1 MIAFTSIARPVFI
14 SRSRSCSSH
23 LNPGRLFTPTR
34 ISALVLCFAFSAV
47 YSTSSYSAEHPHRN
61 HGASPPVLLTAP
73 GNDAFAAI
81 QEVVHKLQ
89 ADPKTD
95 WSRVDLEGLR
105 QHLVDMENT
114 TLHVDVV
121 EQKPIA
127 GGVTFTVKPVTPRAA
142 ASLDRTLGAHPEI
155 LKQETGWNFRALK
168 KRDAWTVDV
177 TSSKADEA
185 AKIQGLGYIGIM
197 ALGNHHQ
204 PHHWQMAIG
213 SNPHHAH

>member
-1 MIAFTSIARPVFI
+1 MVIFTSITRPVFV
-14 SRSRSCSSH
+14 SRFRSC
-23 LNPGRLFTPTR
+23 LYRPKPGRRFALPR
-34 ISALVLCFAFSAV
+34 VSVLALWLASAAM
-47 YSTSSYSAEHPHRN
+47 YSGSSYSAERSHSD
-61 HGASPPVLLTAP
+61 HGTTPPAPLTAP

-81 QEVVHKLQ
+81 QEVVHQLR

-105 QHLVDMENT
+105 RHLVDMENT

-127 GGVTFTVKPVTPRAA
+127 GGITFAVKPVTPRAA
-142 ASLDRTLGAHPEI
+142 ASLDRTLGAHSEI
-155 LKQETGWNFRALK
+155 LKQETGWYLRALK
-168 KRDAWTVDV
+168 KRDTWTVEV
-177 TSSKADEA
+177 TSAKADEVMV
-185 AKIQGLGYIGIM
+185 IQGLGYIGIM

-213 SNPHHAH
+213 SNPHHGH